1 MFDFAQNIAEQ
12 AVPTLELQACMS
24 YPKLMRLFLG
34 LFLFFVVVL
43 GGLMAGAVAAA
54 GHFLHWDITAWTDTS
69 AWNSRS
75 IVVGAV
81 ILALST
87 MAASVMTLAW
97 RFVISLI
104 GGASKPKKK
113 IRAQSN
119 RRTTT

>member
-1 MFDFAQNIAEQ
+1 
-12 AVPTLELQACMS
+12 
-24 YPKLMRLFLG
+24 MRLFLG
-34 LFLFFVVVL
+34 LFLFFLVAL
-43 GGLMAGAVAAA
+43 GGLTAAAVAAS
-54 GHFLHWDITAWTDTS
+54 GHFLHWDISAWTDNS

-75 IVVGAV
+75 FVVGAV
-81 ILALST
+81 IIAFST

-97 RFVISLI
+97 RFVMKVV